1 MLDQQKI
8 TIIYCRLSV
17 EDIKEDTKDGKGN
30 SKADESNSIQN
41 QKELLLRYAKDHG
54 YTNTK
59 VLIDDG
65 YTGTNFNRPSFQQ
78 MIEDIELGYIST
90 IIVKDMSRLGR
101 NYLEVGYYTDNYF
114 PQKNVRFIAINDG
127 VDSADGDNEFAPIRN
142 VINELYARDI
152 SRKVRSSYRIR
163 GNSGEPLSK
172 PPYGYTESPDNPKKW
187 IIDPEAAAVVKRI
200 FQMSLEGKG
209 NETIARIL
217 HEEKVLVPTSYMIEK
232 GIRQS
237 GRKPPDPCKWMA
249 TTVGRILESQEYCGD
264 VINFKTYSRSFKD
277 KRRLANP
284 KENWVIFKD
293 VHEPIVDRE
302 TFELVQKSIKNTKRR
317 APKPENGEKSIFSDL
332 LYCSDCG
339 HKLWHHV
346 NPRNKDIKFF
356 SCSNYKKDTRG
367 TCDVR
372 HYVRADAIE
381 QVVMLELKRL
391 AKFLEYDEEAFA
403 DMLAEKTNEDLVAEK
418 KQVQKELDRAIARNE
433 DVARLY
439 ERLYEDN
446 VSGKV
451 TDEWFMQL
459 SHKYESERL
468 ELKTKIQQYREQL
481 SNLGTMQK
489 GKEQFIS
496 AVRKFMQMETLTAPL
511 LKELI
516 DKIVV
521 YETQGTGKY
530 RTQRIVIYY
539 RFVGYLEIPLT
550 ESEWEYYQAYTR
562 QGVAVEYISKNIPA

>member
-1 MLDQQKI
+1 MQSKDKKEQGFTAL
-8 TIIYCRLSV
+8 YCRLSR
-17 EDIKEDTKDGKGN
+17 DDGTEG
-30 SKADESNSIQN
+30 DSNSVVN
-41 QKELLLRYAKDHG
+41 QKKLLQKYAKDNG
-54 YTNTK
+54 FQNPRVY
-59 VLIDDG
+59 VDDG
-65 YTGTNFNRPSFQQ
+65 YTGTNFNRPAFQQ

-172 PPYGYTESPDNPKKW
+172 PPYGYIESPDNPKKW

-237 GRKPPDPCKWMA
+237 GRKPTDPCKWMA

-367 TCDVR
+367 TCDAR

-403 DMLAEKTNEDLVAEK
+403 DMLAEKTNEDLIAEK

-459 SHKYESERL
+459 SNKYESERL

-481 SNLGTMQK
+481 SNLGAMQK

-496 AVRKFMQMETLTAPL
+496 AVRKFMQMDTLTAPL

-516 DKIVV
+516 DKIVI
-521 YETQGTGKY
+521 YETQGTGKH

-550 ESEWEYYQAYTR
+550 ESEWEYYRADTR